1 MPLPRLQPE
10 KPGDSAR
17 TDSVLFAV
25 YAPFGSDETLSTFPE
40 GSSRD
45 LAQHPLY
52 QGLLKV
58 AASGVH
64 VAALVDL
71 AKDDTY
77 LVEIEAGKPEGVT
90 VTSRWKQDMASPNN
104 LAGFLRH
111 AHASR
116 PTSAIVLAL
125 EGHGAGYLP
134 EIDRSQ
140 LSTRTLTRNGTFEWR
155 FDANGGAPVLPGGSP
170 LLPGGSPLLPGGS
183 PLLPGGSPLLP
194 ANHMPLSTWGLGA
207 ALKAAQEAGVPKLS
221 VIHFDNCFN
230 MAVEVLHT
238 VAPCAE
244 YATGYPNYNF
254 FTAGEGYP
262 GVFAKLAQ
270 QGTASAQELAHWFA
284 DANRQILE
292 AKGNHPTLGCVV
304 RLARL
309 HTIAECVD
317 DLADALLAALRGAP
331 DAASRLAVVQRI
343 RSAIVLAQQFDTE
356 ATFRLEAPD
365 ELTDLFSLANSL
377 LNFDFR
383 PHPVHPA
390 ARALKDALQGI
401 KAYGSNDAP
410 WVAAGTG
417 ITWNFSSPYLAMNIF
432 LPDPLLRGFW
442 DWRSPFYLDVNPDP
456 TLPLVQPHIIDFL
469 KVTDW
474 VDFLIEYHKDSK
486 EWVRLLPAAIPEFP
500 VFNAKFDP
508 KTIPPCGD
516 DKPDGKPGHP
526 GKPGK
531 PDHPTSGKR

>member
-77 LVEIEAGKPEGVT
+77 LVEIEAGKPEGVS

-111 AHASR
+111 AHRSR
-116 PTSAIVLAL
+116 PTAAIVLAL

-140 LSTRTLTRNGTFEWR
+140 LSARTLTRNGTFEWR

-230 MAVEVLHT
+230 MVT
-238 VAPCAE
+238 V
-244 YATGYPNYNF
+244 
-254 FTAGEGYP
+254 
-262 GVFAKLAQ
+262 
-270 QGTASAQELAHWFA
+270 
-284 DANRQILE
+284 
-292 AKGNHPTLGCVV
+292 
-304 RLARL
+304 
-309 HTIAECVD
+309 
-317 DLADALLAALRGAP
+317 
-331 DAASRLAVVQRI
+331 
-343 RSAIVLAQQFDTE
+343 
-356 ATFRLEAPD
+356 
-365 ELTDLFSLANSL
+365 
-377 LNFDFR
+377 
-383 PHPVHPA
+383 
-390 ARALKDALQGI
+390 
-401 KAYGSNDAP
+401 
-410 WVAAGTG
+410 
-417 ITWNFSSPYLAMNIF
+417 SP
-432 LPDPLLRGFW
+432 
-442 DWRSPFYLDVNPDP
+442 
-456 TLPLVQPHIIDFL
+456 
-469 KVTDW
+469 
-474 VDFLIEYHKDSK
+474 
-486 EWVRLLPAAIPEFP
+486 
-500 VFNAKFDP
+500 
-508 KTIPPCGD
+508 
-516 DKPDGKPGHP
+516 
-526 GKPGK
+526 
-531 PDHPTSGKR
+531 